1 MNKQDRFSRDGGIR
15 YAVDLIK
22 MIEPARIPST
32 VIAEMRVITIGIP
45 VEFGDVTGGII
56 YITTKKYTGRRQ

>member
-32 VIAEMRVITIGIP
+32 VIAEMRNITIGIP

-56 YITTKKYTGRRQ
+56 YITTKKYIGRRH